1 MNNGLHLEK
10 TMANQSTTGFG
21 LRPLRNV
28 HQGAHNAGLGE
39 WKIAASSTAIDHHDL
54 VLLASTG
61 YVVVGT
67 AGAGVLNALGSIN
80 GTFYTD
86 PTTSKP
92 TWSNWAPS
100 NAATDMIALVN
111 DNPQTMFEMRTTLT
125 SLTQANVGN
134 TAPIVDSAGSGAPNY
149 ISGFTIGAVTTTVVN
164 QVKLL
169 GISRD
174 LNNQDVSVSGSVWRV
189 MMCNHILGSNS
200 IGI

>member
-1 MNNGLHLEK
+1 
-10 TMANQSTTGFG
+10 MANQSTTGFG

-28 HQGAHNAGLGE
+28 HQGTHNAGLGE

-54 VLLASTG
+54 VLLAATG

-67 AGAGVLNALGSIN
+67 AGAAVLNALGSLN

-125 SLTQANVGN
+125 SLTQANVAN

-174 LNNQDVSVSGSVWRV
+174 TLNQDVSVSGSVWRV
-189 MMCNHILGSNS
+189 MICSHILGSNS

>member
-1 MNNGLHLEK
+1 
-10 TMANQSTTGFG
+10 MANQSTTGFG

-28 HQGAHNAGLGE
+28 HQGDHNAGLGE
-39 WKIAASSTAIDHHDL
+39 WKKAASTTAIDHHDL
-54 VLLASTG
+54 VLLAATG
-61 YVVVGT
+61 YVTVAT
-67 AGAGVLNALGSIN
+67 AGIAIVNALGSLN
-80 GTFYTD
+80 GSFYTD

-92 TWSNWAPS
+92 TWSNWAPN
-100 NAATDMIALVN
+100 NAATDHTCLIN

-125 SLTQANVGN
+125 SLTQADAGR

-149 ISGFTIGAVTTTVVN
+149 ISGFTIGAVTTAIN

-174 LNNQDVSVSGSVWRV
+174 TQNQDVSVSGSVWRV
-189 MMCNHILGSNS
+189 MLCNHILGSNS

>member
-1 MNNGLHLEK
+1 
-10 TMANQSTTGFG
+10 MANQSTTGFG

-28 HQGAHNAGLGE
+28 HQGDHNAGLGE

-54 VLLASTG
+54 VLLAASG
-61 YVVVGT
+61 YVTVAT
-67 AGAGVLNALGSIN
+67 AGAGVINALGSLN

-100 NAATDMIALVN
+100 NTATDMIALVN
-111 DNPQTMFEMRTTLT
+111 DNPYTMFEMRTTLT
-125 SLTQANVGN
+125 STTQADAGG

-149 ISGFTIGAVTTTVVN
+149 ISGFTFGTVTGAIVN

-174 LNNQDVSVSGSVWRV
+174 TLNQDTSVSGSVWRV
-189 MMCNHILGSNS
+189 MICSHILAPNAV
-200 IGI
+200 GI

>member
-1 MNNGLHLEK
+1 
-10 TMANQSTTGFG
+10 MANQSTTGFG

-28 HQGAHNAGLGE
+28 HQGDHNAGLGE

-61 YVVVGT
+61 YVTVAT
-67 AGAGVLNALGSIN
+67 AGIGVLNALGSLN
-80 GTFYTD
+80 GSFYTD

-92 TWSNWAPS
+92 TWSNYAPS
-100 NAATDMIALVN
+100 TAATDITCLVN
-111 DNPQTMFEMRTTLT
+111 DNPQTMFEMRTTIT
-125 SLTQANVGN
+125 SLTQADAGA

-149 ISGFTIGAVTTTVVN
+149 ISGFTIGAVTTALN

-174 LNNQDVSVSGSVWRV
+174 VDNQDVSVSGSVWRV

>member
-1 MNNGLHLEK
+1 
-10 TMANQSTTGFG
+10 MANQSTTGFG

-28 HQGAHNAGLGE
+28 HQGDHNAGLGE
-39 WKIAASSTAIDHHDL
+39 WKKAASTTAIDHHDL
-54 VLLASTG
+54 VLLAATG

-92 TWSNWAPS
+92 TWSNYAPS
-100 NAATDMIALVN
+100 TTATDMTCLVN

-125 SLTQANVGN
+125 SLTQADAGA

-174 LNNQDVSVSGSVWRV
+174 PDNQDVSVDGSVWRI
-189 MMCNHILGSNS
+189 MICSHILGSNAV
-200 IGI
+200 GI

>member
-1 MNNGLHLEK
+1 
-10 TMANQSTTGFG
+10 MANQSTTGFG

-28 HQGAHNAGLGE
+28 HQGAHNGGLGE

-54 VLLASTG
+54 VLLAATG
-61 YVVVGT
+61 YVTVAT
-67 AGAGVLNALGSIN
+67 AGIAVVNALGSLN
-80 GTFYTD
+80 GSFYTD

-92 TWSNWAPS
+92 TWSNWAPN
-100 NAATDMIALVN
+100 NAATDHTCLIN

-125 SLTQANVGN
+125 SLTQADAGR

-149 ISGFTIGAVTTTVVN
+149 ISGFTIGAVTTAIN

-174 LNNQDVSVSGSVWRV
+174 TQNQDVSVSGSVWRV
-189 MMCNHILGSNS
+189 MICSHILGSN
-200 IGI
+200 IVGI

>member
-1 MNNGLHLEK
+1 
-10 TMANQSTTGFG
+10 MANQSTTGFG

-28 HQGAHNAGLGE
+28 HQGAHNGGLGE

-54 VLLASTG
+54 VLLAATG
-61 YVVVGT
+61 YVTVAT
-67 AGAGVLNALGSIN
+67 AGIAVVNALGSLN

-111 DNPQTMFEMRTTLT
+111 DNPQTMFEMRTNLT
-125 SLTQANVGN
+125 SLTQADAGR
-134 TAPIVDSAGSGAPNY
+134 TAPIVDNAGSGAPNY
-149 ISGFTIGAVTTTVVN
+149 ISGFTFGTVTTAAN

-169 GISRD
+169 GITRD
-174 LNNQDVSVSGSVWRV
+174 TQNQDVAVSGSVWRV
-189 MMCNHILGSNS
+189 MISNHILGNNEV
-200 IGI
+200 GI

>member
-1 MNNGLHLEK
+1 
-10 TMANQSTTGFG
+10 MANQSTTGFG

-54 VLLASTG
+54 VLLAATG
-61 YVVVGT
+61 YVTVAT
-67 AGAGVLNALGSIN
+67 AGIAVVNALGSIN

-111 DNPQTMFEMRTTLT
+111 DNPQTMFEMRTNLT
-125 SLTQANVGN
+125 SLTQADAGR
-134 TAPIVDSAGSGAPNY
+134 TAPIVDNAGSGAPNY
-149 ISGFTIGAVTTTVVN
+149 ISGFTIGAVTTAIN

-174 LNNQDVSVSGSVWRV
+174 TDNQDVSVSGSVWRV
-189 MMCNHILGSNS
+189 MICSHILGSN
-200 IGI
+200 IAGI

>member
-1 MNNGLHLEK
+1 
-10 TMANQSTTGFG
+10 MANQSTTGFG

-28 HQGAHNAGLGE
+28 HQGDHNAGLGE
-39 WKIAASSTAIDHHDL
+39 WKIAASSTAIDHQDL

-67 AGAGVLNALGSIN
+67 AGAGVLNALGSLN

-92 TWSNWAPS
+92 TWSNWAPN
-100 NAATDMIALVN
+100 NAATDHTCLIN

-125 SLTQANVGN
+125 SLTQADAGR

-149 ISGFTIGAVTTTVVN
+149 ISGFTIGAVTTALN

-174 LNNQDVSVSGSVWRV
+174 TLNQDVSVSGGVWRV
-189 MMCNHILGSNS
+189 MICSHILGSN
-200 IGI
+200 IAGV

>member
-1 MNNGLHLEK
+1 
-10 TMANQSTTGFG
+10 MANQSSTGFG
-21 LRPLRNV
+21 LRPLRKVGQNDN
-28 HQGAHNAGLGE
+28 NAGLGE
-39 WKIAASSTAIDHHDL
+39 WKKAASTTAIDHHDL
-54 VLLASTG
+54 VLLAATG
-61 YVVVGT
+61 YVTVAT
-67 AGAGVLNALGSIN
+67 AGIGVLNALGSLN

-134 TAPIVDSAGSGAPNY
+134 TAPIVDTAGSGAPNY
-149 ISGFTIGAVTTTVVN
+149 ISGFTFGTVTTVVN
-164 QVKLL
+164 QIKLL

-174 LNNQDVSVSGSVWRV
+174 TENQDTSVDGCVWRV
-189 MMCNHILGSNS
+189 MICSHILAPNAV
-200 IGI
+200 GI